1 MYKRQLR
8 KRVLHLQTPFIYFI
22 FTVLLIMPFLMKGA
36 HLEGILIQVLLKQL
50 SAGLVIMVA
59 TSMDL
64 RSRGLI
70 LSVICQA

>member
-1 MYKRQLR
+1 
-8 KRVLHLQTPFIYFI
+8 
-22 FTVLLIMPFLMKGA
+22 MKGA

-70 LSVICQA
+70 LTVICQA